1 MESFNELDD
10 EEYEGFEED
19 LINDEAEDSE
29 TNDIR
34 NI

>member
-19 LINDEAEDSE
+19 LIKDEAEDSE
-29 TNDIR
+29 TNDI
-34 NI
+34 

>member
-10 EEYEGFEED
+10 EYEGFEED
-19 LINDEAEDSE
+19 LIKDEAENNE
-29 TNDIR
+29 TN

>member
-19 LINDEAEDSE
+19 LIKDEAEDNE
-29 TNDIR
+29 TN